1 MSRLDRGLHGIWAA
15 LLFCC
20 AVSPAGAAPLL
31 LPAAEVP
38 RLLLLEVW
46 RNGATDHAIVH
57 VTVRDGALLLAADDL
72 PLLGVRVTASPKDGM
87 IDLAKL
93 AGLSVAI
100 DQAGQRLLLTAA
112 PSALPRQMYDLGAG
126 AVTQAGPSEAGA
138 ILRYDLSATEAD
150 ARRFGRSL
158 TGGANLGLDLFRDD
172 ARLSAAGFATFG
184 QGSNEGGRI
193 ARLDSALTFDRPAT
207 LTHLSF
213 GDAISATPDWGRALR
228 FGGVEYASDFS
239 LAPGL
244 VTTPLPS
251 FFGVSDVPATVE
263 VYNGAARLAAQSVAP
278 GPFEIRNLPIV
289 TGGGVATVVVRDVL
303 GRETSQSLSLF
314 TDKGLLAP
322 GRTAF
327 AFDLGFRRTGYGFA
341 SFGYDDPLLAIDWR
355 RGLSSSL
362 TIEAHGEAGPRLMQL
377 GGGGEWGFGSGTV
390 TAGLA
395 GSAGAAGGGALA
407 SLSAQWRSGRF
418 NLYGSGQYATPDFRD
433 LASLD
438 GSLPPRWRLS
448 GGASFDLRDAGALA
462 LSFTGDR
469 PGRGAAQALLN
480 ASWSLPLRDGMFLAV
495 TALHDFTGNANGGQ
509 LSLSIPLGHRGL
521 ASLSATAD
529 KGRAAA
535 MALYDNPADPD
546 GGFGYRLAFSSD
558 ASQRFQGTA
567 RYIGRAAALD
577 GGVAL
582 SNSAPAV
589 RADAAG
595 ALVLLRGSLFATHDP
610 GDAVALV
617 ETGAPGIH
625 IYRENR
631 DVAVSDAD
639 GEALLTGLVPYA
651 PNHIAIEPRDY
662 PFTALVTRTDIDLA
676 PPRRGAAVADLTPLS
691 RHPLM
696 ALVTR
701 ADGVLPS
708 GARVLFD
715 GDAAPLALGHDGQLF
730 VADMERGRLAEI
742 DTGKGRCRVFVT
754 PDAASGPL
762 PRTPPLTCF
771 REPGLAY

>member
-1 MSRLDRGLHGIWAA
+1 MSRLDRAPIRVFGAA

-20 AVSPAGAAPLL
+20 AVSPASAAP
-31 LPAAEVP
+31 
-38 RLLLLEVW
+38 LLLEVW

-57 VTVRDGALLLAADDL
+57 VTVQEGAILLGAEEV
-72 PLLGVRVTASPKDGM
+72 PLLGVKVTASPKDGT

-93 AGLSVAI
+93 AGLAVAI
-100 DQAGQRLLLTAA
+100 DQAGQRLLITAA
-112 PSALPRQMYDLGAG
+112 PAALPRQMYDLGGG
-126 AVTQAGPSEAGA
+126 AAPSAASSEAGA

-150 ARRFGRSL
+150 ARRFGRAL

-172 ARLSAAGFATFG
+172 ARLSANGFGTFG
-184 QGSNEGGRI
+184 AGGRI

-213 GDAISATPDWGRALR
+213 GDAISVTPDWSRALR
-228 FGGVEYASDFS
+228 FGGIEYASDFS

-244 VTTPLPS
+244 ITTPLPS
-251 FFGVSDVPATVE
+251 FFGASDVPATVE

-289 TGGGVATVVVRDVL
+289 TGGGAATVVVRDVL
-303 GRETSQSLSLF
+303 GRETTQSLSLF
-314 TDKGLLAP
+314 TDKGLLSP

-327 AFDLGFRRTGYGFA
+327 AVDLGFRRTGYGLA
-341 SFGYDDPLLAIDWR
+341 SFGYDDPMLSADWR
-355 RGLSSSL
+355 RGLSSTL
-362 TIEAHGEAGPRLMQL
+362 TIETHGEAAPRLVQL
-377 GGGGEWGFGSGTV
+377 GGGGEWSFGSGTV
-390 TAGLA
+390 AAGLA
-395 GSAGAAGGGALA
+395 GSMGEAGGGALA

-438 GSLPPRWRLS
+438 GALPPRWRLS
-448 GGASFDLRDAGALA
+448 AGASFDLRSAGALA
-462 LSFTGDR
+462 LSFTGEK
-469 PGRGAAQALLN
+469 PGRGDTQSLLN
-480 ASWSLPLRDGMFLAV
+480 ASWSLQLAGGKFLAV
-495 TALHDFTGNANGGQ
+495 TALHDFTANANGGQ
-509 LSLSIPLGHRGL
+509 LALSIPLGGRGL

-529 KGRAAA
+529 DRRVSAL
-535 MALYDNPADPD
+535 ALYDHPADPD
-546 GGFGYRLAFSSD
+546 GGFGYRLGLSSD
-558 ASQRFQGTA
+558 PGQRFQGSA
-567 RYIGRAAALD
+567 RYVGRAAALD

-582 SNSAPAV
+582 SNGAV
-589 RADAAG
+589 ALRADAAG

-610 GDAVALV
+610 GEAVALV
-617 ETGAPGIH
+617 QTGAPDIH

-631 DVAVSDAD
+631 EVAVSDAD

-662 PFTALVTRTDIDLA
+662 PFTALVTTTDIEIA
-676 PPRRGAAVADLTPLS
+676 PPRRGAALASLVPLS

-696 ALVTR
+696 AQVAR
-701 ADGVLPS
+701 ADGVIPS

-715 GDAAPLALGHDGQLF
+715 GDAMPLALGHDGQLF
-730 VADMERGRLAEI
+730 IADMEQGRLAEI
-742 DTGKGRCRVFVT
+742 DTGKGHCRVFIT
-754 PDAASGPL
+754 PDAAQGAM

-771 REPGLAY
+771 REPSLAY